1 MIGQINDYRSLDSIL
16 EQESANDFPCN
27 KLLIKARTNARMTSV
42 A

>member
-27 KLLIKARTNARMTSV
+27 KLLVKARTNARTRT